1 MKNKMKNKMK
11 KLHILLAILV
21 LWVMN
26 SSPFYTAR
34 AQEATEVATDTDAQS
49 GTADSVYDEKNGIA
63 LVRLVYDDGTEHGL
77 TIKNGCAF
85 FIGDKSKSVYLIT
98 NYNTVTLTDGE
109 KAQLAE
115 TYAVDVN
122 QIKTKI
128 EVVLKADVIVEATL
142 QNGSRDMDFAILSPA
157 SSLSGCTTLLLC
169 EDASINENGAEV
181 YTYNAAIQNDQI
193 SELGTISGVIEDWTE
208 INGAHF
214 YKYSAGSR
222 ASQGM
227 PLLNA
232 NHEVV
237 GMMTNTSGDNVYCY
251 ALQIDEIIEVLEVL
265 GLEYNPAIEVDT
277 AALEEI
283 IAEFEALEQKKYTET
298 SWQTCVDAHA
308 TAVILLEQVEQGEL
322 SYSTQDEINSVAEAL
337 RSGIDNLEKADLSVA
352 TVMLIAI
359 AAGGVLL
366 IVIIVLV
373 VVLIVKARR
382 YKRRLQEE
390 SGKNIAAEEALR
402 LSGRITPG
410 AVPNQTSSSMPL
422 NRSLTGAS
430 ANGFAEYA
438 ETSVLVE
445 DIPEQSPV
453 MPTGLNIITYPKLIR
468 RKTGESVL
476 INKDSF
482 IIGSSAELSD
492 YCIKYNNGI
501 SRKHICIMKMAD
513 GYYLQDLQST
523 NGTYVNGMFVNSE
536 RYVKLYHGSII
547 FMAEEEF
554 EFQE

>member
-1 MKNKMKNKMK
+1 MKNIMK
-11 KLHILLAILV
+11 KLHILLVILA
-21 LWVMN
+21 LWVM
-26 SSPFYTAR
+26 SGSPFYTVM
-34 AQEATEVATDTDAQS
+34 AQETTEVATDTDAQS
-49 GTADSVYDEKNGIA
+49 DTADSVYDEKNGIA

-115 TYAVDVN
+115 SYAVDVN

-232 NHEVV
+232 NHEVI

-298 SWQTCVDAHA
+298 SWQACVDAHA
-308 TAVILLEQVEQGEL
+308 QAVTLLEQVEQGDL

-337 RSGIDNLEKADLSVA
+337 RRGIDNLEKADLSVS
-352 TVMLIAI
+352 TVILIAI